1 MSDTG
6 ARMGYPLFLIDQDV
20 TIVTYTAQSLIQT
33 IAQIG
38 GLFILFRVSLLLTFA
53 HRSLFDRE
61 IRKESEGMDHIEL
74 FTFENYKNALL
85 EIEAHKQEIYDLKL
99 ENKLQRNES
108 EKQNQETALLSA
120 KVEQLDNL
128 FHSMVVGAS
137 KSQQ

>member
-20 TIVTYTAQSLIQT
+20 TIVTYTAQGLIQT

-61 IRKESEGMDHIEL
+61 IRKESEGIDHIEL

-85 EIEAHKQEIYDLKL
+85 EIEAHKHEI
-99 ENKLQRNES
+99 
-108 EKQNQETALLSA
+108 
-120 KVEQLDNL
+120 
-128 FHSMVVGAS
+128 
-137 KSQQ
+137 